1 MIRRKHIRQTVSQ
14 LLKDHGITD
23 APVDV
28 TTLAEKMGIQVLPTE
43 ADDSLSGFLLRGDG
57 DHQPVIGVNSAHHAR
72 RQRFTIAHELGHYVL
87 HGLEKVHYDDK
98 SRGFQVHLRSP
109 VSSEGSD
116 RLEIEANA
124 FAAELLMPA
133 AFLEKDLADVSHLD
147 VVDEDP
153 IFNELVE
160 KYGVSKRSM
169 TLRLSHLGYVADL
182 I

>member
-1 MIRRKHIRQTVSQ
+1 MIRRKYIRQTVSQ
-14 LLKDHGITD
+14 LLKAHGISE

-28 TTLAEKMGIQVLPTE
+28 VALASDMGIEVLPTE
-43 ADDSLSGFLLRGDG
+43 ADDSLSGFLFRGEG
-57 DHQPVIGVNSAHHAR
+57 GQQPVIGVNSAHHAR

-87 HGLEKVHYDDK
+87 HGAEKVHYDDK
-98 SRGFQVHLRSP
+98 SRGFQVHLRSA
-109 VSSEGSD
+109 VSAEGSD
-116 RLEIEANA
+116 RLEVEANA

-133 AFLEKDLADVSHLD
+133 AFLERDLENVSHID

-169 TLRLSHLGYVADL
+169 TLRLSHLGYVSD
-182 I
+182 IP